1 MFFCLKTGRLT
12 FGSSFSQRPFPMN
25 TFACIRRFFVLLP
38 LALPALSHRAEAQ
51 ATVTGAVLDR
61 AGQPLAFATA
71 VLLQLPDSAIAN
83 SQTTTG
89 QGGYAFGGV
98 QPGRYC
104 VRALLLS
111 YRSARSAAFAVAD
124 APVAVPPLRMAPTA
138 TALKE
143 VTVVGT
149 TPLLEQHADRTVLN
163 VARLNTAGETAL
175 EILKKAPGVTLDK
188 DDNVV
193 YRGSTG
199 VNVMIDGKLTYMSGA
214 ALSNYLKSLPASA
227 ISQIELLPNPPASM
241 DAAGTAGVLNIKLR
255 RGYLP
260 GLSGTYTL
268 GLGRGRFEKSW
279 AGTNLA
285 YNAGKMRLF
294 ARLDGGRYNSFNR
307 LTMVRTIRDSLF
319 SQENY
324 WRPLLY
330 TGTYAAGADVAL
342 STRHNLGL
350 QVRGSADQTTALS
363 TSSSVTTDAA
373 GNPGGRRQLANPQ
386 TSRGT
391 NQALN
396 LYYRFA
402 LDSAG
407 RELSADADYVRYA
420 SAKNQGFNNLVFAP
434 GSEQGRPA
442 GQLRSA
448 TASETTIRA
457 AKIDYVHPFAGTTW
471 RAETGAKTSWVT
483 SRSAIEFDQLAGGEW
498 RPDTLRTNQFRYDE
512 RISAG
517 YVSTNTS
524 YGRLELKA
532 GLRGELTQT
541 TGRSATTGQQVERR
555 YFQLFPSAF
564 ASYKITEHD
573 QVSASVSRRI
583 TRPNY
588 QSLNPFLNYT
598 DFYTA
603 QQGNPFLAPSL
614 SQSFVL
620 NYLHKD
626 FQVLSL
632 SYLRETNA
640 VNEVV
645 TQNDDTKV
653 STSTPQNL
661 AQASTLTLSSGGH
674 TDLATWWGVDNQLS
688 GSYNQVHTQVEG
700 TAVRL
705 ASYNWAASSDHTFL
719 LPKQYKLLV
728 GGGYDSP
735 GVQGLFRTKATG
747 ALNLGLK
754 KQIRA
759 ERASFSLR
767 VADVFNTSRFRST
780 LRYNNVNQTW
790 NNQWESRRVTLVF
803 TCKIGSGNTQ
813 ARRAAASA
821 DEQGR
826 VGN

>member
-1 MFFCLKTGRLT
+1 MST
-12 FGSSFSQRPFPMN
+12 FTCF
-25 TFACIRRFFVLLP
+25 RRFFVLVL
-38 LALPALSHRAEAQ
+38 LALPALSQRAAAQ
-51 ATVTGAVLDR
+51 ATATGTVFNK

-89 QGGYAFGGV
+89 QGGYVFSGV
-98 QPGRYC
+98 KPGRYC
-104 VRALLLS
+104 VKALLMS
-111 YRSARSAAFAVAD
+111 YASARSAAFVVAQEAVT
-124 APVAVPPLRMAPTA
+124 VPALRLAAAA

-143 VTVVGT
+143 VTVTGT
-149 TPLLEQHADRTVLN
+149 TPMLEQHADRTVLN
-163 VARLNTAGETAL
+163 VDRLNTAGETAL

-188 DDNVV
+188 DENVV

-199 VNVMIDGKLTYMSGA
+199 VNVLIDGKLTYLSGA
-214 ALSNYLKSLPASA
+214 ALSGYLKSLPASA

-241 DAAGTAGVLNIKLR
+241 DAAGTAGVLNIRLR
-255 RGYLP
+255 RSQLP
-260 GLSGTYTL
+260 GLSGTYTV
-268 GLGRGRFEKSW
+268 GQGQGRFEKSS

-285 YNAGKMRLF
+285 YNAGKVRLF
-294 ARLDGGRYNSFNR
+294 ARLDGGRSNSFNR
-307 LTMVRTIRDSLF
+307 LTMIRTIGDSIF
-319 SQENY
+319 NQENY

-330 TGTYAAGADVAL
+330 AGTYATGADVAVTAKQNIGVQL
-342 STRHNLGL
+342 
-350 QVRGSADQTTALS
+350 RGSADQTTAVS
-363 TSSSVTTDAA
+363 TSNSVTTDAA
-373 GNPGGRRQLANPQ
+373 GNPGGRRQMTNPQ
-386 TSRGT
+386 TSHGS

-396 LYYRFA
+396 LYYRWA
-402 LDSAG
+402 LDSTG

-420 SAKNQGFNNLVFAP
+420 SAKGQSFNNVVFAP
-434 GSEQGRPA
+434 GGEQGRPA
-442 GQLRSA
+442 EQLRSA
-448 TASETTIRA
+448 GSSETTIRA
-457 AKIDYVHPFAGTTW
+457 AKTDYVHPFAGTKW
-471 RAETGAKTSWVT
+471 RAEIGAKTSWVT
-483 SRSAIEFDQLAGGEW
+483 SRSAVQFDKLAGGAW
-498 RPDTLRTNQFRYDE
+498 QLDAPRTNQFRYDE

-517 YVSTNTS
+517 YVSVNTAFR
-524 YGRLELKA
+524 RLELKA
-532 GLRGELTQT
+532 GLRGELTRT
-541 TGRSATTGQQVERR
+541 TGRSATTGQRVERS

-564 ASYKITEHD
+564 ASYKLD
-573 QVSASVSRRI
+573 DNNQVSASVSRRI

-645 TQNDDTKV
+645 TQNDQTKV

-661 AQASTLTLSSGGH
+661 AGARTLTLSSGGH
-674 TDLATWWGVDNQLS
+674 TDITKGWGVDNQLS
-688 GSYNQVHTQVEG
+688 GSYSQVRTQIEG
-700 TAVRL
+700 NAVRL
-705 ASYNWAASSDHTFL
+705 ASYSWAVSSDHTFL

-728 GGGYDSP
+728 GGNYDSP
-735 GVQGLFRTKATG
+735 AVMGLFHTKAAG
-747 ALNLGLK
+747 AVNLGLK
-754 KQIRA
+754 KQFWA
-759 ERASFSLR
+759 EKASLSLKA
-767 VADVFNTSRFRST
+767 ADVFSTSRFRST

-803 TCKIGSGNTQ
+803 TCKIGSGKTQ
-813 ARRAAASA
+813 ARHPAASS
-821 DEQGR
+821 DEEGR